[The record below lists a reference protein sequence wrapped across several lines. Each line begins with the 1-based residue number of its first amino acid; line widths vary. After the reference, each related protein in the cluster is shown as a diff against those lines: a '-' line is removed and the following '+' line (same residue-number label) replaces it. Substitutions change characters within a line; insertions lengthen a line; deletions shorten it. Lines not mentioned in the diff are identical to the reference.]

1 MKIRPGRKRGNLA
14 VELEPNDSRLLERA
28 VAPSEPEVFGI
39 RIRKILVPIDFSDC
53 SKRALR
59 SAVAFAKQYGAEI
72 TLLSVVPD
80 ERTSF
85 EYGEV
90 EFLSL
95 QKWRHE
101 RYERELRKVVD
112 EIHADVPVHFL
123 VRAGRPFE
131 EIVRA
136 ARSLNADVI
145 VISTHGHR
153 SAFAS
158 TLGSTSEKVIR
169 YAPCP
174 VIVVREKGPDLVPEA
189 RHERENP
196 QAAPQPVANQPPV

>member
-1 MKIRPGRKRGNLA
+1 MEVVKCCPMKIRPGHKRGSLA
-14 VELEPNDSRLLERA
+14 VELEPNDARLFERA
-28 VAPSEPEVFGI
+28 VSPSEPDAFGI
-39 RIRKILVPIDFSDC
+39 KIRKILVPIDFSDC

-101 RYERELRKVVD
+101 RYERELRKVIEAID
-112 EIHADVPVHFL
+112 AGLPIHFL
-123 VRAGRPFE
+123 VRAGKPFE
-131 EIVRA
+131 EIVCA

-145 VISTHGHR
+145 IISTHGQKNG
-153 SAFAS
+153 FAS
-158 TLGSTSEKVIR
+158 TLGSTAEKVIR

-174 VIVVREKGPDLVPEA
+174 VIVVREKGSDLVPGALDEC
-189 RHERENP
+189 ESLVKP
-196 QAAPQPVANQPPV
+196 